1 MPRLGIHARI
11 RLTGIALPVALLGR
25 IRLLTIPLIRHLL
38 SLRGSALRGIIVTA
52 LPLPLPVARG
62 RTIISSLALGIAIGR
77 LSLGCAALGRISL
90 GIPLRGIALGRL
102 PLGRIIALRRLTGI
116 AALRRITLT
125 WLRHSLS
132 RLLTARGLLIIG
144 VSVIH
149 PCPFTFPPSRKN
161 DGTVLDFVLH
171 SWPQTFFDCVARV
184 TL

>member
-52 LPLPLPVARG
+52 LPLPIARG

-102 PLGRIIALRRLTGI
+102 PLGRIITLRRLTGI
-116 AALRRITLT
+116 AALRRIALT